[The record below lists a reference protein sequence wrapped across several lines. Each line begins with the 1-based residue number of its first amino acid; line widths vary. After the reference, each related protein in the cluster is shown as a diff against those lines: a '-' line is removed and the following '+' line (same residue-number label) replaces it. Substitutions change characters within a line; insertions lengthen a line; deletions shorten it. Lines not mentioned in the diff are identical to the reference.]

1 MQSAGVT
8 VSVGIVIVLVVSLSK
23 LNVVVPPAKVFS
35 LTVGVKDTSRQVSE
49 KMTLN

>member
-1 MQSAGVT
+1 M
-8 VSVGIVIVLVVSLSK
+8 SVGKVIVFAVSTSK